1 MTLKENLTLLS
12 MNELKPTLAIETSG
26 STCGV
31 CLYFNEEKLFEA
43 EMIMKHSHSDKIFE
57 IIESILQLGST
68 DLKDLKCIAVSAGPG
83 SFTGLRIGMSA
94 AKGLALGAG
103 LPIVPVPT
111 FEALALQMS
120 KYLKPDSEFIIANKV
135 NSEEL
140 YFAGFKVKP
149 NSYIFVQ
156 NLAVIKK
163 EELMSLAGE
172 LMIIGDFGE
181 NNVSVPS
188 ARYIAKWS
196 ELFGSDLL
204 TFNYDFIEPNYLK
217 NFIVKGR

>member
-1 MTLKENLTLLS
+1 MSES
-12 MNELKPTLAIETSG
+12 KPILAIETSG
-26 STCGV
+26 KSCGV
-31 CLYFNEEKLFEA
+31 CLYFNEEKLFEQ
-43 EMIMKHSHSDKIFE
+43 EMVLKHAHSDRLFDIIDSVLKFASTE
-57 IIESILQLGST
+57 I
-68 DLKDLKCIAVSAGPG
+68 KDLKCIAVSSGPG

-94 AKGLALGAG
+94 AKGLALGAE

-120 KYLKPDSEFIIANKV
+120 RFIQADSEFAVASKV

-140 YFAGFKVKP
+140 YYARFKVKP
-149 NSYIFVQ
+149 NSYIFVH

-163 EELMSLAGE
+163 EELKNLVE
-172 LMIIGDFGE
+172 NILVVGDFHE
-181 NNVSVPS
+181 YKIQVPS
-188 ARYIAKWS
+188 ARFIAVWC

-217 NFIVKGR
+217 NFIVKGK